1 VPSSS
6 SPTVRRRELGA
17 RLRALRIE
25 KGWTVEHVAAE
36 LLCSTSKVSRMET
49 GQRGATARDIRDL
62 SKLYGLDDAQRQHL
76 TELAAEGKQQAWWQ
90 PFALPYSTYVG
101 LESEATSIRDFGLGL
116 IPGLLQTRDYA
127 RAVLH
132 ATVPHRSPDAI
143 EQLVEGRMA
152 RQQRVLLANS
162 PPDFQAILEI
172 SVLHRIVGGRSV
184 RQTQLQR
191 LMEASEMPHV
201 TVRVVPYEAGALP
214 VANNKFIILSFAS
227 PELADVVFVEGLTGD
242 LYLERKEDI
251 ETYQAAFQ
259 DLEGLAATPEA
270 SRDIIASMIKSDR

>member
-1 VPSSS
+1 MPSSS

-17 RLRALRIE
+17 HLRTLRTE
-25 KGWTVEHVAAE
+25 KGWTVEHVAVE

-62 SKLYGLDDAQRQHL
+62 SRLYGLDDAQRERL
-76 TELAAEGKQQAWWQ
+76 TDLAAEGKQQAWWQ

-127 RAVLH
+127 RAVLQ
-132 ATVPHRSPDAI
+132 ATVPHHSPDTI
-143 EQLVEGRMA
+143 EQLVEGRTA
-152 RQQRVLLANS
+152 RQQRVLLAEGR
-162 PPDFQAILEI
+162 PDLQAILET
-172 SVLHRIVGGRSV
+172 SVLHRVVGSGRV
-184 RQTQLQR
+184 MQAQLKQ
-191 LMEASEMPHV
+191 LIEASEMPNV

-227 PELADVVFVEGLTGD
+227 LELADVVFVEGLTGD

-251 ETYQAAFQ
+251 ETYHAAFQ
-259 DLEGLAATPEA
+259 ELEGLAATPET
-270 SRDIIASMIKSDR
+270 SRAIIASMIKSDR